1 VAANPAPDELT
12 TREVIS
18 NPYPAYR
25 RLRDSSPFKYL
36 DLPAGTVPG
45 IDGPL
50 RSWAFMK
57 YSDVYGALRDHAL
70 FSSARPLVGRFF
82 APLPMIFDDPPRH
95 TRFRRL
101 VNKAFTLK
109 RVEAL
114 ALWITTVAH
123 ELLDEAGP
131 EELDIVQQYTV
142 PLPVKV
148 IARLLG
154 IPGDNYSTFKHWS
167 DAVLSLVTLDRAQ
180 RMRSIHEMVSY
191 FGKIAAARRVHGA
204 EDLISAL
211 VEAEIEGE
219 KLAEWEIL
227 GFCMLLLVAGNETTT
242 NLIGNIL
249 GILATRPELWE
260 QLRSDRTPIETVV
273 EETLR
278 YESPIQRISRM
289 TTREVELSGVSIPK
303 GDRVTM
309 YLGAANRDPE
319 EFPNPD
325 EFRLDRDLRNHLA
338 FGTGIHYCL
347 GAPLARVEARI
358 TLNAFLDRFI
368 RIKRGAASAI
378 RQTMTP
384 LIFGFQ
390 RLPLVLESAGGNS
403 ASHRSSR

>member
-1 VAANPAPDELT
+1 
-12 TREVIS
+12 
-18 NPYPAYR
+18 
-25 RLRDSSPFKYL
+25 
-36 DLPAGTVPG
+36 
-45 IDGPL
+45 
-50 RSWAFMK
+50 
-57 YSDVYGALRDHAL
+57 
-70 FSSARPLVGRFF
+70 
-82 APLPMIFDDPPRH
+82 
-95 TRFRRL
+95 
-101 VNKAFTLK
+101 
-109 RVEAL
+109 
-114 ALWITTVAH
+114 
-123 ELLDEAGP
+123 
-131 EELDIVQQYTV
+131 
-142 PLPVKV
+142 
-148 IARLLG
+148 
-154 IPGDNYSTFKHWS
+154 
-167 DAVLSLVTLDRAQ
+167 
-180 RMRSIHEMVSY
+180 
-191 FGKIAAARRVHGA
+191 
-204 EDLISAL
+204 
-211 VEAEIEGE
+211 
-219 KLAEWEIL
+219 
-227 GFCMLLLVAGNETTT
+227 LLVAGNETTT